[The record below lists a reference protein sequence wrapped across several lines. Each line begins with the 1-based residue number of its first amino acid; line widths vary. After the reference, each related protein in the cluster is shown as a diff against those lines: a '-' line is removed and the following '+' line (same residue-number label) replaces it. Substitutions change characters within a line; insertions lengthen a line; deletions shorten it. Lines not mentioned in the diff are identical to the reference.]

1 MMDWL
6 ERLNA
11 NPIPWLLEEDPT
23 LPSVRYLA
31 LRDLLQLPPSDPEL
45 VKAQADVMSSG
56 PVPTILSQQADE
68 GYWEKPG
75 PGYASKYTGT
85 VWQVIMLAQ
94 LGADGRDPR
103 MRAACEYVLTH
114 SCASCGGFSMTG
126 TAGGLLHC
134 LQGNLCAS
142 LLDLGYGND
151 HRLQQALDWL
161 ARSITGEGIAPSD
174 DDQAPVRYLRSA
186 NCAPGFCCSGNN
198 RIPCAWGAVKAM
210 LALGKAPINGRTPA
224 MQAAI
229 HQGIDFLLSRDPA
242 TADYPSGFTDK
253 PSGSWF
259 KLGMPIGYVTDVLQ
273 NLEALISLGVSA
285 DPHLHRALTWLL
297 DKQDSQGRWQME
309 YSYNG
314 KTWADIEEKGKPSK
328 WVTLR
333 ALKVLQ
339 RADEATHWPEPPA
352 G

>member
-151 HRLQQALDWL
+151 HRLQQALDWRAVSQ
-161 ARSITGEGIAPSD
+161 ARVSPLPMMTRRLYAICAAPT
-174 DDQAPVRYLRSA
+174 VRQVSA
-186 NCAPGFCCSGNN
+186 
-198 RIPCAWGAVKAM
+198 V
-210 LALGKAPINGRTPA
+210 
-224 MQAAI
+224 
-229 HQGIDFLLSRDPA
+229 PA
-242 TADYPSGFTDK
+242 TTAYLAHGALLK
-253 PSGSWF
+253 PCWRWAKRSSTAAHRPCRLQSIRGSISCS
-259 KLGMPIGYVTDVLQ
+259 LAIRQPPITRPVLLTNQVVAGSSWVCRSVT
-273 NLEALISLGVSA
+273 
-285 DPHLHRALTWLL
+285 
-297 DKQDSQGRWQME
+297 
-309 YSYNG
+309 
-314 KTWADIEEKGKPSK
+314 
-328 WVTLR
+328 
-333 ALKVLQ
+333 
-339 RADEATHWPEPPA
+339 
-352 G
+352 